1 MVINVF
7 MRNTK
12 EVLMEVSGCSRK
24 DVDDVARWK
33 DYLTVAYLK
42 VSEAVCWT
50 VDYYHKTKKPM
61 KSSVILS

>member
-24 DVDDVARWK
+24 GMDDVGRWK

-42 VSEAVCWT
+42 VSEAVGWT
-50 VDYYHKTKKPM
+50 MDHYHKA
-61 KSSVILS
+61 KSQ